1 MAVQTPQLEEPVYQ
15 PQMAAPPMP
24 QGQQA
29 QVLPAQAGFVS
40 KAGAGAYIANNVLQ
54 GWLQGRKVKAE
65 RNLQRAQT
73 QLAGADY
80 AYQTVAQNYNSL
92 LKQGKSENDPEVQ
105 KAKQAAMSAWQAKLG
120 VMQQYAIPQQPAKK
134 TAKQKVAGGF
144 GQIFGKSGVTPEL
157 IAQTSLQVLKSSP
170 PPGLGLSPQ
179 DQLAMTQQKEA
190 ETRLG
195 TETLALEQEK
205 RKDAEDTAA
214 MAIVKIPE
222 NQRTPEQKQRLE
234 AWERVAHIKD
244 PQSQK
249 LADSILQDIAAGR
262 PLTDV
267 KRNYAYANR
276 LLEGPQITFR
286 TDAKGTDQ
294 MVTYSPD
301 GKVLGTVPLGRHY
314 EPDQVG
320 PAMRL
325 MNAQQRFFVNSFK
338 QAGMSDQNAMQ
349 AAILEQTRNPQLV
362 SSLLGDSPLVREQQM
377 SMVDKALRSVFAE
390 AGGPG
395 ADPALKKKMI
405 GEYENFVILPQQN
418 DTTGFYAFRD
428 QLAPGKPTGML
439 WWKKQGYAGGMTPE
453 DEAAVQANLYNRVRA
468 EIQKQNPKLTSLE
481 IDHILPEWLKTP
493 AAQQPTQPAAQQM
506 TAPPAAPSGPGVLG
520 TLGRMATFPG
530 SALVGGAE
538 RLFQAPPASP
548 EAAKPGADGI
558 WGEKKAGS
566 ELYEFETDQGVQKGW
581 MTPEEAGQ
589 AKQSGLKIKKANRGP
604 AGPA

>member
-1 MAVQTPQLEEPVYQ
+1 MPVQTPQLEEPVYQ

-73 QLAGADY
+73 KLAGADY

-92 LKQGKSENDPEVQ
+92 LKQGKSEDDPEVQ
-105 KAKQAAMSAWQAKLG
+105 KAKQAAMSAWNAKLN
-120 VMQQYAIPQQPAKK
+120 VMQQYTMPAQPAKK

-144 GQIFGKSGVTPEL
+144 GQMFGKSGVTPEL

-190 ETRLG
+190 DVRLG
-195 TETLALEQEK
+195 AEKLALDQEK
-205 RKDAEDTAA
+205 RKDADDTK
-214 MAIVKIPE
+214 MQAIVAVPE
-222 NQRTPEQKQRLE
+222 DQRTPEQKQWLDGWQRIQ
-234 AWERVAHIKD
+234 HIKD
-244 PQSQK
+244 PESQK
-249 LADSILQDIAAGR
+249 FADAIMKKIEGGIA
-262 PLTDV
+262 LNDTE
-267 KRNYAYANR
+267 RNYAYAQR
-276 LLEGPQITFR
+276 MLEGPQIAFR

-294 MVTYSPD
+294 MLTYSPD

-320 PAMRL
+320 PMMRL
-325 MNAQQRFFVNSFK
+325 LKAQQHFFMNSFK

-349 AAILEQTRNPQLV
+349 AAILEQTKNPQLV
-362 SSLLGDSPLVREQQM
+362 ASLLGDSPLVREQQM
-377 SMVDKALRSVFAE
+377 SMVDKALRSVMAE

-405 GEYENFVILPQQN
+405 EEYSNFIVIPQQN
-418 DTTGFYAFRD
+418 DATGFYAFRD
-428 QLAPGKPTGML
+428 QLAPGKTTGWL
-439 WWKKQGYAGGMTPE
+439 GKKTTYADGMTPE
-453 DEAAVQANLYNRVRA
+453 DEAATQAALYNRVRA

-481 IDHILPEWLKTP
+481 IDRILPEWLKTP
-493 AAQQPTQPAAQQM
+493 AVQQTTQPGAQPMAAP
-506 TAPPAAPSGPGVLG
+506 PPAAPSGPGVLG

-530 SALVGGAE
+530 SALVGGIE
-538 RLFQAPPASP
+538 RLFQAPPASAN
-548 EAAKPGADGI
+548 AAKPGTDGI

-566 ELYEFETDQGVQKGW
+566 EVYEIETDQGVQKGW
-581 MTPEEAGQ
+581 MTAAEADQ
-589 AKQSGLKIKKANRGP
+589 ARQSGLKIKKVNRGP
-604 AGPA
+604 A